1 MAEIKTRPT
10 DKSVEDFL
18 NRDRD
23 ERRRRDSFQILK
35 LMREVTLLEPQMWGD
50 SIVGFGSYHYK
61 YSSGREG
68 DMPLIGFSPRKQD
81 LTLYLMMGF
90 EQFEL
95 LLARLGKHRLGKAC
109 LYIKKLED
117 VDLQVLRELARL
129 SFEHMRSTNA

>member
-1 MAEIKTRPT
+1 MAEIKTRLN
-10 DKSVEDFL
+10 DNSVEDYL
-18 NRDRD
+18 NGVDN
-23 ERRRRDSFQILK
+23 ERKRSDSFKILE
-35 LMREVTLLEPQMWGD
+35 LMREVTRLEPQMWGD

-61 YSSGREG
+61 YASGREG

-90 EQFEL
+90 EQFEP

-129 SFEHMRSTNA
+129 SFEHMRSRNA